1 MEGAPLVFRWRNA
14 TLEAQFTDAAEWEEP
29 AVFERGADGRWR
41 IASGWEH
48 GEALRIEE
56 TRLVLSGYPL
66 TREPGVWV

>member
-1 MEGAPLVFRWRNA
+1 M
-14 TLEAQFTDAAEWEEP
+14 
-29 AVFERGADGRWR
+29 FERGADGRWR